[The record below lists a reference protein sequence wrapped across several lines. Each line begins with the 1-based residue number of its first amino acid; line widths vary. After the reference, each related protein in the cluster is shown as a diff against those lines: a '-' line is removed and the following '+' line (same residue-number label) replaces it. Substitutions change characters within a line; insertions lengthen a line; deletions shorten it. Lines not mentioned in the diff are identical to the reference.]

1 MNQSQIQDHITM
13 IKNIN
18 LYIHNTNIDEI
29 FQDVFDSDTT
39 IFLIDY
45 IEDLRTDFMKNW
57 FLLNENYQENFIKC
71 AYQKYK
77 KN

>member
-29 FQDVFDSDTT
+29 SQDVFDSDTT

-57 FLLNENYQENFIKC
+57 FLLNENYQENFIKY